1 MGPSELQHYAD
12 QRAQYGKAS
21 HTSEGPERPGEQRK
35 CIRVGEK
42 TPARRL
48 HGFQCPEEGHVLG
61 GAALPNHPNFAQ
73 PVVVINHPLF
83 GKLTSV
89 ASGENSGNRTGQVA
103 ARLDF

>member
-1 MGPSELQHYAD
+1 
-12 QRAQYGKAS
+12 
-21 HTSEGPERPGEQRK
+21 
-35 CIRVGEK
+35 
-42 TPARRL
+42 
-48 HGFQCPEEGHVLG
+48 LG